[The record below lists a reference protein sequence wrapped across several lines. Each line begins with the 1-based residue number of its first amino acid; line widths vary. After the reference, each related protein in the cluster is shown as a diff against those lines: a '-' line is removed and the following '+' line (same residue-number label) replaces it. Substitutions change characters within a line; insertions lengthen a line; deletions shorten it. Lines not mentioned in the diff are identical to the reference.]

1 MLLTSFPFSK
11 CYVSVSPPAA
21 LAFIS
26 DATSN
31 AHSDRVLSLFSFF
44 ESSSRLSR
52 TTAKKDCVE
61 TANKEGKHVLSV
73 IQRRGHSVEHN
84 CVGRGKS
91 EGRIKEIGKLDNCA
105 SQYDSYSGGACTDG
119 MQGRLTNNPIELG
132 KFKAC
137 LQFRKGLTSHVDFL
151 LENSTISTKNQ
162 AEPS

>member
-73 IQRRGHSVEHN
+73 IQRRGHGVEHN

-105 SQYDSYSGGACTDG
+105 SQHDSYSGGACTDG
-119 MQGRLTNNPIELG
+119 MQGRLTNRPIELG
-132 KFKAC
+132 KSKAS
-137 LQFRKGLTSHVDFL
+137 LQFFSWTPERSRNLVVDRLHRFL
-151 LENSTISTKNQ
+151 
-162 AEPS
+162 